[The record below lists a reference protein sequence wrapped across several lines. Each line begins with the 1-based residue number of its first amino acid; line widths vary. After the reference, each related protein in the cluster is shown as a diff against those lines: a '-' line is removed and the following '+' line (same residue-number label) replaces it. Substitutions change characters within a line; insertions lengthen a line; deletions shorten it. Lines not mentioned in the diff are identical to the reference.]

1 MQEFRNKNNSHN
13 ESNEVGEVDQSV
25 HLLGGEVSIL
35 EEKNEGGTLGTEA
48 SAPPSRSTSM

>member
-13 ESNEVGEVDQSV
+13 ESNEMGEVSI
-25 HLLGGEVSIL
+25 LREGEVSIL

-48 SAPPSRSTSM
+48 SAPPSRSTSMQ